1 MTFSGMTD
9 LLTDSSHY
17 SIQTVSSRPEGVTDK
32 TSVLGVSEVIFRA
45 SRKPRSTPE
54 EWRKSAPDG
63 RRLWEKNNQK
73 SNRENMNDKKKNRP
87 RGRPRVSG
95 VCKLSKAVT
104 VKFSKIDYERLCRR
118 SRQANL
124 TLAEFLRIS
133 AFETMITA
141 RHSAEETAVIRS
153 LTGMANNLNQLTRL
167 SHQAGFHRTQKTV
180 TELLQKLKEIIVRY
194 RHGERRPS

>member
-63 RRLWEKNNQK
+63 RRLWEK
-73 SNRENMNDKKKNRP
+73 E
-87 RGRPRVSG
+87 
-95 VCKLSKAVT
+95 
-104 VKFSKIDYERLCRR
+104 
-118 SRQANL
+118 
-124 TLAEFLRIS
+124 
-133 AFETMITA
+133 
-141 RHSAEETAVIRS
+141 
-153 LTGMANNLNQLTRL
+153 
-167 SHQAGFHRTQKTV
+167 
-180 TELLQKLKEIIVRY
+180 
-194 RHGERRPS
+194 